1 MKEVQRVFFS
11 ESTRLS
17 FKDFSESITES
28 HGVIKRVFYRA
39 DKSLFE
45 SRSESH
51 SKSQSESHSNSLSD
65 SFSRVDYR
73 ADKSLL
79 ESRSENLLEIC

>member
-1 MKEVQRVFFS
+1 MREMKEVQRVFFS
-11 ESTRLS
+11 ESTRES

-45 SRSESH
+45 SIRESFKE
-51 SKSQSESHSNSLSD
+51 SIRESFKQSIRQFFQS
-65 SFSRVDYR
+65 
-73 ADKSLL
+73 
-79 ESRSENLLEIC
+79 

>member
-11 ESTRLS
+11 ESTRES

-28 HGVIKRVFYRA
+28 HGVIKSVFYRA

-51 SKSQSESHSNSLSD
+51 SKSQSD
-65 SFSRVDYR
+65 SFSRVDY
-73 ADKSLL
+73 SLL

>member
-1 MKEVQRVFFS
+1 MNNRVFFS
-11 ESTRLS
+11 ESTRES

-45 SRSESH
+45 SIRESFKE
-51 SKSQSESHSNSLSD
+51 SIRESFKQSIRQFFQS
-65 SFSRVDYR
+65 
-73 ADKSLL
+73 
-79 ESRSENLLEIC
+79 

>member
-11 ESTRLS
+11 ESTRES

-65 SFSRVDYR
+65 SFSRVDY
-73 ADKSLL
+73 SLL